1 MTRVPTRSTPY
12 TVEST
17 GTDVFVTGRRIV
29 ATLIDVVGLGGAYA
43 VVSAGTGSIHT
54 AGPWNW
60 VADTS
65 PTTSV
70 LYALSVAAYFI
81 LMEVRFGQTVGKMLT
96 GIRVI
101 DEATGATPGFGPASI
116 RTVLRLVDGLA
127 GYLVAYV
134 VVLTSGRRRRLGD
147 MAAHTLVV
155 RA

>member
-1 MTRVPTRSTPY
+1 MTALYSS
-12 TVEST
+12 EST
-17 GTDVFVTGRRIV
+17 GTDVLVTGRRIV
-29 ATLIDVVGLGGAYA
+29 ATLIDGVVLGGAYA
-43 VVSAGTGSIHT
+43 LVAAATGSIRT

-65 PTTSV
+65 PATSV
-70 LYALSVAAYFI
+70 LYALAAAAYFI

-101 DEATGATPGFGPASI
+101 DQWTGATPDVGPTSI

-134 VVLTSGRRRRLGD
+134 VVLTSGRRQRLGD